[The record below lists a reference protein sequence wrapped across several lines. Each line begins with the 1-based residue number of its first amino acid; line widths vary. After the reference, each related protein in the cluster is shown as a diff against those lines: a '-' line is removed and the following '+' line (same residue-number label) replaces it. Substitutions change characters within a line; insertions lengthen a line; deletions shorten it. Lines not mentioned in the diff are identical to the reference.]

1 MGNFKLLMEFAK
13 ENSRYFQP
21 SIIREEGDVDVF
33 SQRRW
38 RTPDSSES
46 EHNSDSD
53 NDDDESGQDSDSTT
67 ASLVLLRSHISFLT

>member
-1 MGNFKLLMEFAK
+1 MLKH
-13 ENSRYFQP
+13 SCYFQP

-46 EHNSDSD
+46 EHNSDSE
-53 NDDDESGQDSDSTT
+53 DDDESGRDSDSTM
-67 ASLVLLRSHISFLT
+67 ASLSHISFFLT